1 MFKRETS
8 KFKIN
13 SYNLN
18 NLCKSFHVFSS
29 KAKKSSLVYR
39 NWPGDSPARTV
50 EFVSEY
56 LYLISKNKQQ
66 AKKKQEYTNKKQKK
80 LKKWTGFHMIET
92 YVLKEFKAHS
102 QV

>member
-18 NLCKSFHVFSS
+18 NLRKSFHVFSS
-29 KAKKSSLVYR
+29 KAKKSSLVSR

-66 AKKKQEYTNKKQKK
+66 AKKKARIHKQKTK
-80 LKKWTGFHMIET
+80 ET
-92 YVLKEFKAHS
+92 KEMDWFPYDRDLRTER
-102 QV
+102 V